1 MQKARR
7 EENDLEKRETSLQEL
22 HFIVANDDA
31 HDFDLMQEAWIGNQM
46 VAVIYR
52 VGWGAAM
59 EWRVSFY
66 PRQNGGLELPWE
78 TYQKITQ
85 TFAAFREEMDQI
97 SQDPPE
103 EPSGQNA

>member
-1 MQKARR
+1 M
-7 EENDLEKRETSLQEL
+7 KRETSPQEL

-52 VGWGAAM
+52 VGWEAAM

-66 PRQNGGLELPWE
+66 PQQKWGLELPWE
-78 TYQKITQ
+78 TYQMITQ

-97 SQDPPE
+97 PNDVSE
-103 EPSGQNA
+103 EPSDQNV